1 LQAFPAGDKAMKG
14 FIASNVMR
22 TGRALVALVFATL
35 AFVWL
40 LGMWGGLPPAEA
52 RGPAMAST
60 AGDELRLSATSMM
73 TIYLP
78 ILFKSDVVFFDDFSS
93 TSSGWLHNKKWNDD
107 NCEAGYNS
115 GRYRVKAKGTGTRC
129 LIHNGNVPSQVNGTF
144 KISVRRTS
152 STSYPLLY
160 GFIFGAGAD
169 AEKDRWALEV
179 YPNKACNDKPFFWL
193 VATVN
198 GDAKFKNY
206 EQSPNNHECTSKID
220 TDQDDWNHLMVIRN
234 GANIKVYVKSDNTN
248 GYEKIGEYNAS
259 YLLNQ
264 GNFSLQVVSAG
275 SNQVVVEYDDL
286 EINRRLTP

>member
-1 LQAFPAGDKAMKG
+1 
-14 FIASNVMR
+14 
-22 TGRALVALVFATL
+22 
-35 AFVWL
+35 
-40 LGMWGGLPPAEA
+40 MWSGLPPAEA
-52 RGPAMAST
+52 RGPAI
-60 AGDELRLSATSMM
+60 AGTGGDQLRLSATSMM

-78 ILFKSDVVFFDDFSS
+78 ILFKSDVVFADDFSS
-93 TSSGWLHNKKWNDD
+93 TGSLWVHNVKWNDD
-107 NCEAGYNS
+107 DCEAGYNG
-115 GRYRVKAKGTGTRC
+115 GRYRVKASGTGTRC
-129 LIHNGNVPSQVNGTF
+129 IIHNNSVPAQVNGTF

-152 STSYPLLY
+152 STNSLLY

-193 VATVN
+193 VATVG

-220 TDQDDWNHLMVIRN
+220 TDRNDWNHLMVIRN
-234 GANIKVYVKSDNTN
+234 GANIKVYVKSDNTS

-264 GNFSLQVVSAG
+264 GNFSLQVVSA
-275 SNQVVVEYDDL
+275 SSSQVEVEYDDL